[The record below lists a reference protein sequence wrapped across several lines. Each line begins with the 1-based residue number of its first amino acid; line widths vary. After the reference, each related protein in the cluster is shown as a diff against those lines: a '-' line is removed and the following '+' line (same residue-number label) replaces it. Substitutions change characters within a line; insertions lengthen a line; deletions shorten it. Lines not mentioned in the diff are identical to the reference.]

1 MRSTS
6 LPFVAIA
13 LGVPAA
19 AIWLLPPVS
28 ATAASSSGLV
38 AAGARVTPPNV
49 KIEGSPANFA
59 PKKITVKGV
68 TGAACTPQHYSFRVT
83 NKTAVSQQLEYNG
96 APFTNPI
103 PPGKHI
109 PVCDED
115 GVNFKMGL
123 ESNGAAV
130 LRVKG

>member
-1 MRSTS
+1 MRSKS
-6 LPFVAIA
+6 LSFVAVA
-13 LGVPAA
+13 LAVPAA
-19 AIWLLPPVS
+19 AIWSVPPVS
-28 ATAASSSGLV
+28 ATAASSSGVV

-49 KIEGSPANFA
+49 KIEGAPANFA
-59 PKKITVKGV
+59 PRKITVKGV
-68 TGAACTPQHYSFRVT
+68 SGPACTPQHYSFRVT

-115 GVNFKMGL
+115 GINFTLGL

-130 LRVKG
+130 LKVKG